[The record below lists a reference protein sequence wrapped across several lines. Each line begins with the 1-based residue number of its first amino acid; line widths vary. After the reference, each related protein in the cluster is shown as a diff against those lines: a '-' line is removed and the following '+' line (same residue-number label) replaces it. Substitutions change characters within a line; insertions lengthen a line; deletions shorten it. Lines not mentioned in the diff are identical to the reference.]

1 VDGHNFSPGTC
12 KVMELR
18 IAAILM
24 VCMWVMCYG
33 ANPFGGQKFQS
44 FGQGASSK
52 GSADDEYYSILGVSR
67 QATANEIKKAY
78 RKQVKLLR
86 LLSEV
91 PTFTLNILNH
101 SGHVDASR
109 QRRRCREV

>member
-1 VDGHNFSPGTC
+1 MKWRVA
-12 KVMELR
+12 V
-18 IAAILM
+18 ILM

-52 GSADDEYYSILGVSR
+52 GSGDDEYYSILGVSR

-78 RKQVKLLR
+78 RKQVKMLE

-91 PTFTLNILNH
+91 ATLTHITYLTT
-101 SGHVDASR
+101 GYVDASR
-109 QRRRCREV
+109 QRRRCRKV